1 MIYLQN
7 KMHNQYLKTEESSK
21 IFFRKKWNRVVQIG
35 DEVVQIGDGFL
46 TSLIKFLLRF
56 NHSIK
61 LIWHVSDRI
70 DVILVPR
77 FPSGPDKVAPNKPNF
92 HLFIWDF

>member
-1 MIYLQN
+1 M
-7 KMHNQYLKTEESSK
+7 
-21 IFFRKKWNRVVQIG
+21 VQIG
-35 DEVVQIGDGFL
+35 DEVVQIGEGFL

-56 NHSIK
+56 YHLIK
-61 LIWHVSDRI
+61 LIGHVSDSI

-92 HLFIWDF
+92 HLFISLYDYETFELKFSALKVIK